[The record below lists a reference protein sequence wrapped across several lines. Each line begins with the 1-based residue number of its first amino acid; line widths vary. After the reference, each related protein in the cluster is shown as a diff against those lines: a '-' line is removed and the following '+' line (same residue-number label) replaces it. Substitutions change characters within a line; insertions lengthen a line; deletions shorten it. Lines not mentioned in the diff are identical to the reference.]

1 LAETPAVA
9 QLLNRL
15 RLRQVAL
22 LLELQA
28 TGTLRAAAAR
38 LGMTQPAA
46 TKMLHALES
55 TLGCALFER
64 RGRGLQPTA
73 AGRAVVEHFHGLRG
87 SIAALSRDLQA
98 LREGGGGRL
107 AVGHIMAS
115 SPVLLTRAVARLKT
129 EQPQLA
135 LAIVNDTSD
144 RLLERLDRGEL
155 DIVIGRLVEGYERHD
170 YQCEDLDAEALAVVV
185 RPQHPRA
192 KARRVTLAELAG
204 EPWILQPRGSPM
216 RELLEQEFRQQ
227 RLDSPPQPVE
237 TGSILT
243 TLDLVAE
250 TDMVAVIPA
259 SVAARHG
266 RHGLLTVLPLRLTQQ
281 MEPYGS
287 IVRRDRPQSA
297 AAERLL
303 VLLREAAAGA
313 SAPAQRQGRRVGKQ
327 APALGR
333 HAAER

>member
-1 LAETPAVA
+1 MP
-9 QLLNRL
+9 Q
-15 RLRQVAL
+15 
-22 LLELQA
+22 
-28 TGTLRAAAAR
+28 
-38 LGMTQPAA
+38 
-46 TKMLHALES
+46 
-55 TLGCALFER
+55 
-64 RGRGLQPTA
+64 
-73 AGRAVVEHFHGLRG
+73 
-87 SIAALSRDLQA
+87 
-98 LREGGGGRL
+98 GGGGRL

-115 SPVLLTRAVARLKT
+115 SPVLLTRAVARLKG
-129 EQPQLA
+129 EQPRLA

-155 DIVIGRLVEGYERHD
+155 DIVIGRLVEGCARHD

-192 KARRVTLAELAG
+192 KARRLTLADLAG

-216 RELLEQEFRQQ
+216 RELLEQEFRHQ

-243 TLDLVAE
+243 TLDLIAE

-266 RHGLLTVLPLRLTQQ
+266 RHGLLTVLPLRLAQQ

-303 VLLREAAAGA
+303 VLLREAAASA
-313 SAPAQRQGRRVGKQ
+313 SAPAQRQRRRVGEQ
-327 APALGR
+327 APALRR
-333 HAAER
+333 HGTER